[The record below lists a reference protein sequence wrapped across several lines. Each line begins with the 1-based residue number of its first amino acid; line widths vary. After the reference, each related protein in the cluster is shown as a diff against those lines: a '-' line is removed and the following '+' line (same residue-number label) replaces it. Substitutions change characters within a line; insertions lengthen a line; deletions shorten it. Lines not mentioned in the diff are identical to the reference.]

1 MLETLLK
8 LYASFELTGF
18 STAVREL
25 WWVFP
30 TILVF
35 HSLSMGLMAGIG
47 VVSALRAL
55 GFARQIP
62 IPMLGKFQPL
72 LWLGFV
78 IAAMSG
84 LLLLAGY
91 PAKALT
97 NSLFFIKLIM
107 LAGALWLTVR
117 LISPE
122 RHLLSQ
128 GQSPARLPALLTIA
142 LWLGVIAS
150 GRFLAYTHNVL
161 LASWLVSGSWPW

>member
-1 MLETLLK
+1 MLE

-62 IPMLGKFQPL
+62 IAMLRTFQPL
-72 LWLGFV
+72 LWLGFLV
-78 IAAMSG
+78 AATSG

-97 NSLFFIKLIM
+97 NPLFFIKLMM
-107 LAGALWLTVR
+107 LAGAIWLTVT
-117 LISPE
+117 LISP
-122 RHLLSQ
+122 RQNLLSH
-128 GQSPARLPALLTIA
+128 GQLPARLSALLTIG
-142 LWLGVIAS
+142 LWLAVIAS
-150 GRFLAYTHNVL
+150 GRFLAYTHSVL
-161 LASWLVSGSWPW
+161 LASWLVGGG

>member
-1 MLETLLK
+1 MLE

-18 STAVREL
+18 STAIREL

-47 VVSALRAL
+47 VASALRAL

-62 IPMLGKFQPL
+62 PSMLHRFQPL
-72 LWLGFV
+72 LWFGLLV
-78 IAAMSG
+78 AATSG

-97 NSLFFIKLIM
+97 NPLFFIKLIM
-107 LAGALWLTVR
+107 LSGAIWLTLR
-117 LISPE
+117 LTAPTQ
-122 RHLLSQ
+122 RLLTQ
-128 GQSPARLPALLTIA
+128 GKLPVRLPALVTIA
-142 LWLGVIAS
+142 LWFGVIAS
-150 GRFLAYTHNVL
+150 GRFLAYTHSVL
-161 LASWLVSGSWPW
+161 LASWLVGVP

>member
-1 MLETLLK
+1 MLEFF
-8 LYASFELTGF
+8 ASFELTGF
-18 STAVREL
+18 STAVREQ

-35 HSLSMGLMAGIG
+35 HSLSMGLLAGIG

-62 IPMLGKFQPL
+62 PPMLRKFQPL
-72 LWLGFV
+72 LWLGLMV
-78 IAAMSG
+78 AAISG

-97 NSLFFIKLIM
+97 NPLFFIKLVM
-107 LAGALWLTVR
+107 LTAAIWLTLR
-117 LISPE
+117 LTAPAP
-122 RHLLSQ
+122 RLLAQ
-128 GQSPARLPALLTIA
+128 GKSPARLPALLTIA
-142 LWLGVIAS
+142 LWFGVIAS

-161 LASWLVSGSWPW
+161 LASWLVGAT

>member
-1 MLETLLK
+1 VLE

-47 VVSALRAL
+47 IVCALRAL

-62 IPMLGKFQPL
+62 IAMFSKFQPL
-72 LWLGFV
+72 LWVGLG
-78 IAAMSG
+78 IAGASG

-97 NSLFFIKLIM
+97 NPLFFIKMLM
-107 LAGALWLTVR
+107 LAGAIWLTVR
-117 LISPE
+117 MTSTAPRLSSQSP
-122 RHLLSQ
+122 
-128 GQSPARLPALLTIA
+128 SPARLPALLTIG

-150 GRFLAYTHNVL
+150 GRFLAYTHTVL
-161 LASWLVSGSWPW
+161 LASWLVVGG

>member
-1 MLETLLK
+1 MLE
-8 LYASFELTGF
+8 LYASFELTGL
-18 STAVREL
+18 SIAVREL

-55 GFARQIP
+55 GFAQQIP
-62 IPMLGKFQPL
+62 IAMLRKFQPL
-72 LWLGFV
+72 LWLGFLV
-78 IAAMSG
+78 AAASG

-97 NSLFFIKLIM
+97 NPLFFVKLLM
-107 LAGALWLTVR
+107 LAGAIWLTAR
-117 LISPE
+117 LTSRE
-122 RHLLSQ
+122 RRVLSQ
-128 GQSPARLPALLTIA
+128 GQSPARLPALIA
-142 LWLGVIAS
+142 IGLWCAVIAS

-161 LASWLVSGSWPW
+161 LASWLVGGD

>member
-1 MLETLLK
+1 MLLES
-8 LYASFELTGF
+8 YASFELTGF
-18 STAVREL
+18 SIAIREL

-55 GFARQIP
+55 GFAQQIP
-62 IPMLGKFQPL
+62 IAMLRKFQPL

-78 IAAMSG
+78 VAATSG

-97 NSLFFIKLIM
+97 NPLFFIKLLM
-107 LAGALWLTVR
+107 LAGAIWLTVR
-117 LISPE
+117 LTSRE
-122 RHLLSQ
+122 RRLLSQ
-128 GQSPARLPALLTIA
+128 RQSPARLPALLTMG
-142 LWLGVIAS
+142 LWFSVIAS

-161 LASWLVSGSWPW
+161 LASWLVGGD

>member
-1 MLETLLK
+1 MLETLLR

-18 STAVREL
+18 SIAIREL

-62 IPMLGKFQPL
+62 IPMLARFQPL

-78 IAAMSG
+78 VAATSG

-97 NSLFFIKLIM
+97 NPLFFIKLIM
-107 LAGALWLTVR
+107 LGGAIWLTAR
-117 LISPE
+117 LLSPQ
-122 RHLLSQ
+122 RRLLSQ
-128 GQSPARLPALLTIA
+128 GQSPARLPALLSIA
-142 LWLGVIAS
+142 LWMGVIAS

-161 LASWLVSGSWPW
+161 LASWLVGGG